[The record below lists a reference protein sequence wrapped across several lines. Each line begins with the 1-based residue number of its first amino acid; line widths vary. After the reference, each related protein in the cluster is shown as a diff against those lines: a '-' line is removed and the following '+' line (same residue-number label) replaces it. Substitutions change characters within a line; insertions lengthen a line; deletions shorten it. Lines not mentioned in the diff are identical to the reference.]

1 MRGLPPVA
9 TLALAAAFAGG
20 EPSWRLDAAG
30 AATSAAS
37 AALTGTVSGKVT
49 VVENAAVAANPESVL
64 YIVGPPHDDAP
75 PKTAEIV
82 PTDDLRFIPDLLVIT
97 AGDSVAF
104 PNRGVKMH
112 NVYSPAP
119 RFYLDLKAGE
129 SKAQQFTERG
139 VVEVYCNLHPTEAAT
154 IIVAPNRHHAHTND
168 GAFRIDN
175 VPVGDWELFAYTRRA
190 IKPARTTISVTPKGV
205 DVELSITRGAAAA
218 QPGSR

>member
-1 MRGLPPVA
+1 MRGLPLVGA
-9 TLALAAAFAGG
+9 LALVAAFAVG
-20 EPSWRLDAAG
+20 ETLSRVDAVG

-37 AALTGTVSGKVT
+37 AAVTGTVSGKVT
-49 VVENAAVAANPESVL
+49 VVENAAVAANREIVL

-75 PKTAEIV
+75 PSTAEIV
-82 PTDDLRFIPDLLVIT
+82 ATDDLRFIPDLLVVT
-97 AGDSVAF
+97 VGDSVAF

-119 RFYLDLKAGE
+119 RFYLDLKPGE
-129 SKAQQFTERG
+129 SKAQRFTERG
-139 VVEVYCNLHPTEAAT
+139 VVEAYCNLHPTEAAT

-190 IKPARTTISVTPKGV
+190 IKPARTKISVTPKGI
-205 DVELSITRGAAAA
+205 DVELSITLGAAAV
-218 QPGSR
+218 QRGPR